1 MKLVVCLDENNGI
14 KFFGKRQSQ
23 DELQRKNL
31 FELIGN
37 LKLFLTEYSYNL
49 YKDIEFNFEIIDENT
64 EIIKN
69 SVFLYEGDFLEKFL
83 PSVDEIIV
91 YFWNRDYPFDETFDE
106 FLQDCWKEIETFEF
120 KGKSHEKIT
129 RKILRFLGLYYLLLL
144 HYLLLFL
151 HIGILKIKVPVILI
165 SLDLI

>member
-37 LKLFLTEYSYNL
+37 LKLFLTEYSYDL

-91 YFWNRDYPFDETFDE
+91 YFWNRDYPFDETFE
-106 FLQDCWKEIETFEF
+106 EHLKNIWKEKEKVEF
-120 KGKSHEKIT
+120 KGKSHDEIT
-129 RKILRFLGLYYLLLL
+129 RIRYVKE
-144 HYLLLFL
+144 
-151 HIGILKIKVPVILI
+151 
-165 SLDLI
+165 D

>member
-37 LKLFLTEYSYNL
+37 SKLFVSDYSYDL
-49 YKDIEFNFEIIDENT
+49 YKDFEFKFEIIDEKT
-64 EIIKN
+64 KIIEN

-83 PSVDEIIV
+83 QSVDEIII
-91 YFWNRDYPFDETFDE
+91 YFWNRDYPFDETFEE
-106 FLQDCWKEIETFEF
+106 FQEDYWKEKEVFEF
-120 KGKSHEKIT
+120 KGKSHDKIT
-129 RKILRFLGLYYLLLL
+129 RKIFV
-144 HYLLLFL
+144 
-151 HIGILKIKVPVILI
+151 KENKDV
-165 SLDLI
+165 

>member
-37 LKLFLTEYSYNL
+37 LKLFLTEYSYDL
-49 YKDIEFNFEIIDENT
+49 YKDIEFNFEIIDKNT

-91 YFWNRDYPFDETFDE
+91 YFWNS
-106 FLQDCWKEIETFEF
+106 WKEIETFEF

-129 RKILRFLGLYYLLLL
+129 RKIFV
-144 HYLLLFL
+144 
-151 HIGILKIKVPVILI
+151 KENK
-165 SLDLI
+165 DE

>member
-37 LKLFLTEYSYNL
+37 SKLFVSEYSYDL
-49 YKDIEFNFEIIDENT
+49 YKDFEFNFEIIDEKT
-64 EIIKN
+64 KIIEN

-83 PSVDEIIV
+83 SLVDEIIV
-91 YFWNRDYPFDETFDE
+91 YFWNRNYPFDEVFEE
-106 FLQDCWKEIETFEF
+106 FLKDCWKEKEVFEF
-120 KGKSHEKIT
+120 KGKSHDKIT
-129 RKILRFLGLYYLLLL
+129 RKIFV
-144 HYLLLFL
+144 
-151 HIGILKIKVPVILI
+151 KENK
-165 SLDLI
+165 DE

>member
-14 KFFGKRQSQ
+14 RFFGKRQSQ

-37 LKLFLTEYSYNL
+37 SKIFLTEYSYDL
-49 YKDIEFNFEIIDENT
+49 YKEIEFTFEIIDENI
-64 EIIKN
+64 EIDED
-69 SVFLYEGDFLEKFL
+69 SVFLYEGEFLDKFL
-83 PSVDEIIV
+83 PFVDEIIV

-106 FLQDCWKEIETFEF
+106 FEQDCWKEKEVLEF

-129 RKILRFLGLYYLLLL
+129 RKIFV
-144 HYLLLFL
+144 
-151 HIGILKIKVPVILI
+151 KENK
-165 SLDLI
+165 DE

>member
-1 MKLVVCLDENNGI
+1 MKLVVCLDKNNGI
-14 KFFGKRQSQ
+14 SFFGKRQSQ

-106 FLQDCWKEIETFEF
+106 FLQDCWKEIEIFEF

-129 RKILRFLGLYYLLLL
+129 RKIFV
-144 HYLLLFL
+144 
-151 HIGILKIKVPVILI
+151 KENK
-165 SLDLI
+165 DE

>member
-69 SVFLYEGDFLEKFL
+69 SGPFLVF
-83 PSVDEIIV
+83 
-91 YFWNRDYPFDETFDE
+91 
-106 FLQDCWKEIETFEF
+106 WKETLKDKIIKGLLARIEFPAGFYSPCKAWRAENDPA
-120 KGKSHEKIT
+120 KCQ
-129 RKILRFLGLYYLLLL
+129 R
-144 HYLLLFL
+144 
-151 HIGILKIKVPVILI
+151 
-165 SLDLI
+165 